1 MSEPAAPAPQALPVR
16 LVGTVGAVTLDVV
29 AALGG
34 FGAFLGDA
42 VAHLFSPPFK
52 WRRLLDRIHFIGFR
66 SL

>member
-34 FGAFLGDA
+34 SAPSSA
-42 VAHLFSPPFK
+42 MP
-52 WRRLLDRIHFIGFR
+52 
-66 SL
+66 SLTCSSTARCAGC